1 VDNALGTVG
10 TIAFAFSTTLQ
21 DARSGRS
28 IRMRHTAMV
37 ILEMKYSTI
46 NPRLKILNGRIK
58 CFETAEE
65 AIAHAKKNKC
75 QAYEWGVVI
84 YGQLELNFKLMFSA
98 INQPPQ
104 RGKEEA

>member
-1 VDNALGTVG
+1 MDNALGTVG
-10 TIAFAFSTTLQ
+10 TIAFALSTTLQ

-28 IRMRHTAMV
+28 IRMRHAAVGM
-37 ILEMKYSTI
+37 LEMKYSTI
-46 NPRLKILNGRIK
+46 NLRLEILDGRIQ
-58 CFETAEE
+58 CFETARE

>member
-1 VDNALGTVG
+1 MDSALGTAG
-10 TIAFAFSTTLQ
+10 FIAVALSTTLQ
-21 DARSGRS
+21 DAKSDHS

-46 NPRLKILNGRIK
+46 NTRIEILDGRIK

-65 AIAHAKKNKC
+65 AISYAKKNKC
-75 QAYEWGVVI
+75 RAYKFGTVI
-84 YGQLELNFKLMFSA
+84 YGQLELNFKLMFSET
-98 INQPPQ
+98 NQPPQ

>member
-1 VDNALGTVG
+1 
-10 TIAFAFSTTLQ
+10 
-21 DARSGRS
+21 
-28 IRMRHTAMV
+28 
-37 ILEMKYSTI
+37 MKYSTI

-58 CFETAEE
+58 CFETAME

-84 YGQLELNFKLMFSA
+84 YGQLELNFKLMFSET
-98 INQPPQ
+98 NQPPQ